1 MANPHGGSNTAMNPR
16 ILAILSVGT
25 LSFLGCASHGAM
37 GVGRAGPAA
46 PAYAPT
52 SVGYAAH
59 STARYDMA
67 PPAPPSVQSSA
78 DDSSYGRPSSVAP
91 EAAPSERRGL
101 ATGYGEDR
109 DSHVG
114 FTHFTRGS
122 SEPTDTAAIYY
133 NDAQMAAMQAAHRIE
148 TTGIRW
154 YPVHRD
160 GVRVMLLD
168 EGGNPLEGYRA
179 ADRAFVLGHAGQRYT
194 IRLENRTPARFEAL
208 VTVDGLDVISGQ
220 PGSYGSRGYILPAY
234 GHIDIEGFRRDNET
248 VAAFRFSTVED
259 SYAAQT
265 GDARNVGVIG
275 LALFAELGA
284 RFDDD
289 RDEVI
294 RRDQANPFPG
304 GYAPPPPRRVYGY

>member
-1 MANPHGGSNTAMNPR
+1 MAKPHGGTYTAMNPR
-16 ILAILSVGT
+16 ILALLSVGT

-46 PAYAPT
+46 PTYNAP
-52 SVGYAAH
+52 SVSYAAH
-59 STARYDMA
+59 ATSAGYDAA
-67 PPAPPSVQSSA
+67 PTTQSSASESYAPPSSA
-78 DDSSYGRPSSVAP
+78 AP
-91 EAAPSERRGL
+91 EAPPSERRGL

-114 FTHFTRGS
+114 FTRFTRGS

-133 NDAQMAAMQAAHRIE
+133 NDAQMAALQAAHRIE

-168 EGGNPLEGYRA
+168 DGGNPLEGYRA

-234 GHIDIEGFRRDNET
+234 GHIDIEGFRRDSET

-275 LALFAELGA
+275 VALFAELGA

-294 RRDQANPFPG
+294 RREQANPFPG